1 MPKIVISTAKGLQE
15 NKNGEGLEIKSEF
28 EISNE
33 IKDEGAFYCGNDKVT
48 AAATG
53 SFPLLSGFVN
63 TVDSGDNEHGVR
75 LQDAPGAGTLMII
88 RNVDAGQDVVI
99 RNENETGAILLTLGE
114 GKTAIF
120 TSTDSGGDSWN
131 GSAVD

>member
-1 MPKIVISTAKGLQE
+1 MPKIVISTEKGLQE
-15 NKNGEGLEIKSEF
+15 NKNGAGLEIKSEF

-48 AAATG
+48 AAVTG
-53 SFPLLSGFVN
+53 SFPLISGFVN
-63 TVDSGDNEHGVR
+63 TLDSGNDDHGVR
-75 LQDAPGAGTLMII
+75 LQDAPGPGTLMII
-88 RNVDAGQDVVI
+88 RNVDSAQDVVI
-99 RNENETGAILLTLGE
+99 RNEDQTGAILLTLGE

-120 TSTDSGGDSWN
+120 TSTARGGDAWN